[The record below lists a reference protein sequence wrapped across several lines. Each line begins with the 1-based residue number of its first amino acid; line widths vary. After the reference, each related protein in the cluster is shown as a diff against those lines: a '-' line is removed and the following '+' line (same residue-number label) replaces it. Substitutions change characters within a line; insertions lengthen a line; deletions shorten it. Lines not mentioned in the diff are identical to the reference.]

1 MILRRYRQL
10 LARLARRLLPDG
22 RPLLLLLG
30 FGRVDRVESLRICD
44 LIPFLHDEF
53 EFGCLLADFTLSRDL
68 ERAGRLVELP
78 LLAAD
83 IG

>member
-30 FGRVDRVESLRICD
+30 FGGVDRVESHCICN

-53 EFGCLLADFTLSRDL
+53 EFGCLLADFTLRRDL
-68 ERAGRLVELP
+68 ERAGWFVELP
-78 LLAAD
+78 LLAAY